1 MLVTLGQAEIHI
13 VGPSK
18 VFQLS
23 ERLPVSKA
31 YLSTLLEPSFVADE
45 DGKIIWVNEMLCR
58 YFRVEIEECCGRT
71 FKELH
76 IPLLTSIVTTMEYQ
90 NALSGNMTKS
100 WVYLEKDQV
109 RYRLWIAP
117 VVFIDGTPAVLA
129 LIEQEG
135 LF

>member
-1 MLVTLGQAEIHI
+1 MAHLRESKYGFSISELSRRTGLNRNTITKYLNMLVTLGQAEIHI

-100 WVYLEKDQV
+100 
-109 RYRLWIAP
+109 R
-117 VVFIDGTPAVLA
+117 DG
-129 LIEQEG
+129 I
-135 LF
+135 